1 MSEQPQVADT
11 RAASAADTG
20 PASAGDTGHPPKTYL
35 VWSVLVSAL
44 LFLPIGLVAL
54 AFSIRTDVLVRR
66 GELEGARRTSRVSLV
81 LVIVTAVVGVIV
93 YAVVIGALLALGAFS
108 GAE

>member
-20 PASAGDTGHPPKTYL
+20 QTPRTYL
-35 VWSVLVSAL
+35 VWSVLVTAL
-44 LFLPIGLVAL
+44 LFLPIGLFAL

-66 GELEGARRTSRVSLV
+66 GEFAGARRTSRVSLV
-81 LVIVTAVVGVIV
+81 LVIVTAVVGVLV

-108 GAE
+108 GAQ